1 MAEKNKTVRMVA
13 RISGSRDG
21 KDWPNPGAE
30 ITLPEAEAD
39 QLLVNGM
46 AVMPDGPETATL
58 SGTTETATTPRGNQ
72 SLRQSAAQAK
82 ADADAQA
89 AAKAQADADAA
100 AAAQKKLDDQAA
112 KSAADA
118 AAEQKAAAE
127 AEKKAAA
134 KK

>member
-13 RISGSRDG
+13 KISGSRDG
-21 KDWPNPGAE
+21 KDWPNPGE
-30 ITLPEAEAD
+30 KITLPEAEAD

-46 AVMPDGPETATL
+46 AVLPDTPETATL
-58 SGTTETATTPRGNQ
+58 SGATETATTRGNQ

-100 AAAQKKLDDQAA
+100 AAAQKVLDDQAE

-118 AAEQKAAAE
+118 EAEQKAAAE